1 MAWVLAGCQQVHGLY
16 HVGMAAHNSIDPQ
29 VTQSLSHSGLVCVGR
44 QPILR
49 APVDEENGGI
59 CPGGLHFLD
68 IGAQFLVE
76 FRQMVIG
83 EVVEKAL
90 LRQLIHKVEHRFA
103 ALVEAVGIGVADHA
117 EVDAVYI
124 DDGPFLLVGSQVG
137 AQGFQAL
144 FPDHLYGPLE
154 AHQPCIQ
161 AVVVGGEK
169 HLEACVFGGI
179 HNGVRTVEFWVSG
192 VGVAVVRTCQGGFQV
207 GNGVVCLLDNGGDVA
222 ENGGEVVAPV
232 LLLSGINDLLV
243 HQQISRGK
251 DRGGG
256 DGCLRVC
263 GLRLG
268 GLILDFCGLRG
279 RDACLLAGDPETG
292 GNDQNI
298 RDSQNCDQYG

>member
-1 MAWVLAGCQQVHGLY
+1 MAWVLTGCQQVYGLY
-16 HVGMAAHNSIDPQ
+16 HVGMAADDGIDSQ
-29 VTQSLSHSGLVCVGR
+29 VTQSLGHGGLVCVGR

-59 CPGGLHFLD
+59 CTGGLHLLD
-68 IGAQFLVE
+68 IGAQFPIE

-103 ALVEAVGIGVADHA
+103 ALVEAVGIGVADHT

-144 FPDHLYGPLE
+144 FPDYLHGPLE
-154 AHQPCIQ
+154 AYQPCIQ

-169 HLEACVFGGI
+169 HLEARILGGI
-179 HNGVRTVEFWVSG
+179 HNGVGTVELWVPG
-192 VGVAVVRTCQGGFQV
+192 VGVAVVCACQGGFQV

-222 ENGGEVVAPV
+222 ENGGEIVAPV
-232 LLLSGINDLLV
+232 LLLPGIDDLLV

-256 DGCLRVC
+256 DGCFRIR

-268 GLILDFCGLRG
+268 GLILDFCGLCG
-279 RDACLLAGDPETG
+279 GDACFLAGDPETG
-292 GNDQNI
+292 GNDQNV
-298 RDSQNCDQYG
+298 RNSQNCDQYG